1 MKQVNWFPKKK
12 RRSKKTHLFLGLLLG
27 FLLSMAVQDKVI
39 KIVIIYGVALVV
51 FVVGEYINKRKQS
64 GTDIAG
70 PG

>member
-27 FLLSMAVQDKVI
+27 FLASMAVEDKVN
-39 KIVIIYGVALVV
+39 KIVIIYGVAIVV
-51 FVVGEYINKRKQS
+51 YLIGEYLHKRKLS

-70 PG
+70 SG

>member
-51 FVVGEYINKRKQS
+51 FVVGEYIYKRKQS

>member
-27 FLLSMAVQDKVI
+27 FLLSMAVQDKVA
-39 KIVIIYGVALVV
+39 KIVTIYAVTIVV
-51 FVVGEYINKRKQS
+51 FVVGEYLYKRKQS
-64 GTDIAG
+64 GTDVAG